1 MLFVAIVKNRI
12 DSNPL
17 LCIASCCRFYI
28 EINRI
33 AMSETSRVRADVSCG
48 IVHAIHSLFYLIRS
62 IRINL
67 DIVFAAAVDIGGR

>member
-12 DSNPL
+12 VSNPL

-62 IRINL
+62 VRINL